1 MQPPLIALDC
11 ERMRHPNTGLY
22 HFCWHLSR
30 ALQRQLPKQYQMAV
44 YLSEDLGSVVEA
56 GMPILPQHFWHR
68 WLLHPAPGTALWH
81 CTNQGSAYF
90 PYGAKCKIV
99 LTVHDLNFLYDE
111 RKSATKKNR
120 YLQKLNAKLL
130 RADAIV
136 AISEYVKQDLLRH
149 TRADAA
155 KISVIYN
162 GSNINSTIK
171 PEPPAHQPSA
181 PFLFTIG
188 TIIDKKNFHVLPGM
202 LVGNKYVLVLAGI
215 VQSESYKARIM
226 EEARRLGVQDRVLF
240 TGAVSEAQKYWYLQ
254 QCAAFVF
261 PSLSEG
267 FGLPVI
273 EAMHFGKPVLLSGA
287 TSLPEVGGP
296 YAYYFESFEPAHMS
310 RLATDAIQDVQ
321 LHKKQPAIQR
331 WAARFSWNDAAKA
344 YCAIYGQLLS

>member
-22 HFCWHLSR
+22 HFCWHLLR
-30 ALQRQLPKQYQMAV
+30 ALGRQLPRKYKMAL
-44 YLSEDLGSVVEA
+44 YLPKSIGAGVGDGSTI
-56 GMPILPQHFWHR
+56 MPQHFWHQ
-68 WLLHPAPGTALWH
+68 WLAHPANSTALWH

-111 RKSATKKNR
+111 RKSAPKKDR

-136 AISEYVKQDLLRH
+136 AISEYVRHDLLRH
-149 TRADAA
+149 TKADAS
-155 KISVIYN
+155 KIRVIYN
-162 GSNINSTIK
+162 GSNIESSLK
-171 PEPPAHQPSA
+171 PELPAQKPPA
-181 PFLFTIG
+181 PFFFSIG
-188 TIIDKKNFHVLPGM
+188 TIVDKKNFHVLPGV
-202 LVGNKYVLVLAGI
+202 LVGNNYTLVLAGI
-215 VQSESYKARIM
+215 VQSEGYKARII
-226 EEARRLGVQDRVLF
+226 EEARRLGVQDRILF
-240 TGAVSEAQKYWYLQ
+240 TGAITEAQKYWYLQ

-273 EAMHFGKPVLLSGA
+273 EAMHFGKPVLLSRA

-296 YAYYFESFEPAHMS
+296 HAYYFDSFEPEHMS
-310 RLATDAIQDVQ
+310 RLAMDAVQDVQ
-321 LHKKQPAIQR
+321 INKKESAIQA
-331 WAARFSWNDAAKA
+331 WAGRFSWNDAAKA
-344 YCAIYGQLLS
+344 YCAIYEQLLS